1 MRQNLSLSTLMA
13 KVFAGL
19 VVALL
24 IVGCGPQEIP
34 DTNEESSI
42 GAATEGWIR
51 VVRGVNGGFCSGMA
65 IGNGNDP
72 KVKPTGDLTNLSVSC
87 SKNKQ
92 DTVKELS
99 QFLPNPHICYSTL
112 QDLRK
117 ARREVV
123 VVRDPIAENPYHCL
137 LGTITPNQFIS
148 RSRYQ

>member
-72 KVKPTGDLTNLSVSC
+72 KVKPTGDLTNLSVNC

-92 DTVKELS
+92 CSAPGSLDTSLS
-99 QFLPNPHICYSTL
+99 HAAGLI
-112 QDLRK
+112 
-117 ARREVV
+117 E
-123 VVRDPIAENPYHCL
+123 IAACHA
-137 LGTITPNQFIS
+137 
-148 RSRYQ
+148 